1 LEPNEEIAALSVM
14 RATVLGNPLG
24 DLPERLRPASDIARR
39 LTQARYAVLVHEAES
54 GDERRDPHRA
64 EGLIALT
71 QALNGPTRAALSS
84 LRAGG
89 NRSGLESVLT
99 WQTGYPLAVDYSSG
113 SPRYAPGSRGLL
125 QLTTGRFAAALI
137 VGSTTA
143 LPRETNEPLA
153 RMPTVVIGPRASE
166 ASLGSRVSIDTGVA
180 GIHEAGIAYR
190 MDEVPLPLRPPLT
203 GPRSAAAALS
213 ALLAAVQARSVT
225 RQA

>member
-1 LEPNEEIAALSVM
+1 
-14 RATVLGNPLG
+14 
-24 DLPERLRPASDIARR
+24 
-39 LTQARYAVLVHEAES
+39 
-54 GDERRDPHRA
+54 
-64 EGLIALT
+64 
-71 QALNGPTRAALSS
+71 
-84 LRAGG
+84 
-89 NRSGLESVLT
+89 VLT

-166 ASLGSRVSIDTGVA
+166 TSLGSRVSIDTGVA